1 MLLVPILLILFKL
14 LLIQQ
19 VQVSSKYNNL
29 VLIVKLRVMF
39 SSASSIA
46 PPATVTCTSNDLTAF
61 NTGGPIC
68 TVVTV
73 ATGGY
78 NVEVT
83 NILIGKNKYNIG
95 MPTIVNPI
103 STRSVADTKC

>member
-1 MLLVPILLILFKL
+1 
-14 LLIQQ
+14 
-19 VQVSSKYNNL
+19 
-29 VLIVKLRVMF
+29 MF

-46 PPATVTCTSNDLTAF
+46 PPATVTCTSSDMTAY
-61 NTGGPIC
+61 NTGGPKC
-68 TVVTV
+68 TVVSV

-83 NILIGKNKYNIG
+83 NILVGKNKYNIG

-103 STRSVADTKC
+103 STRSVSDTKC